1 MIQAYRPAYDVS
13 IDYDGDGNYSLSDS
27 EDNDLY
33 SGEYH
38 AGETVTLALEPDGGL
53 LGVVTGA
60 YLLEENEPTET
71 AVVLTQNESNP
82 NVYTFTMPAGD
93 VIVYVKFV
101 TAALTNGKAYAPAG
115 ATLLLATYEG
125 GRMTGAQSVTLNAVS
140 VGKTL
145 AQLGLTVPASGHYKV
160 FLVDGNYA
168 PLCAAFDNENP

>member
-1 MIQAYRPAYDVS
+1 M
-13 IDYDGDGNYSLSDS
+13 
-27 EDNDLY
+27 EK
-33 SGEYH
+33 YH
-38 AGETVTLALEPDGGL
+38 AGETVTLTLEPGDGFMA
-53 LGVVTGA
+53 VVTGA
-60 YLLEENEPTET
+60 YLLDGNEPTET
-71 AVVLTQNESNP
+71 PVVLTQDASDP

-93 VIVYVKFV
+93 VIVYGKFV

-115 ATLLLATYEG
+115 ATLLLATYED

-168 PLCAAFDNENP
+168 PLCAAFDSENP